1 MNYSEQILKARF
13 EQLPEGVKEAIIATP
28 WEDKLAQIAGKHRL
42 HIDQADRLDKE
53 TIIVMFGLEHP
64 DNLVYNLAKHLE
76 VSEEKAEAIAE
87 DLNNEIFLKIRESL
101 KMVTE
106 GREVDTDSKSSLLTD
121 SLLGKTGEKVME
133 EEIPSRED
141 ILKEIEDKEHHNLP
155 MVNKSELHLE
165 VQLPSEIKVF
175 EKPTDS
181 SIERAYFEETASD
194 IKAEEQQVET
204 STFINQDES
213 EQEREIFE
221 KVNKN
226 TEQKSAPLH
235 LEVELPSEESTAK
248 TMSGDIFKLKM
259 SGIVNAPKETVDI
272 SDSALLPKVKLQDG
286 GKKVDPY
293 RESF

>member
-13 EQLPEGVKEAIIATP
+13 EQLPGGVKEAIIATP
-28 WEDKLAQIAGKHRL
+28 WKDRLAQIAGKHRL

-64 DNLVYNLAKHLE
+64 DNLVYNIAKHLD

-106 GREVDTDSKSSLLTD
+106 GGDVDKDSKSSLLTD
-121 SLLGKTGEKVME
+121 SLLGKTGEKVVE
-133 EEIPSRED
+133 EEMPSRED

-165 VQLPSEIKVF
+165 VQLPSEIKIF
-175 EKPTDS
+175 EKPTDLP
-181 SIERAYFEETASD
+181 IERAYFEGAASD
-194 IKAEEQQVET
+194 IKAEEKPVET
-204 STFINQDES
+204 SSFINQDES

-221 KVNKN
+221 KVNRN
-226 TEQKSAPLH
+226 PHSEAG
-235 LEVELPSEESTAK
+235 LPSEGEAIK

-259 SGIVNAPKETVDI
+259 SGMVNTPKETVDI
-272 SDSALLPKVKLQDG
+272 SDSALSPKVKSSDA
-286 GKKVDPY
+286 GKKADPY
-293 RESF
+293 REEVR

>member
-13 EQLPEGVKEAIIATP
+13 EQLPESVKEAIIATP
-28 WEDKLAQIAGKHRL
+28 WKDKLAQIAGKHRM

-64 DNLVYNLAKHLE
+64 DNLVYNIAKHLD

-106 GREVDTDSKSSLLTD
+106 GRGVYTDNKSSLLTD
-121 SLLGKTGEKVME
+121 SLLGKTGEKVAE

-155 MVNKSELHLE
+155 MVNKSELHLG

-175 EKPTDS
+175 EKPADLS
-181 SIERAYFEETASD
+181 SERASFEETASD
-194 IKAEEQQVET
+194 IKAEEKLAET
-204 STFINQDES
+204 SSFINRDES
-213 EQEREIFE
+213 ERERKIFE
-221 KVNKN
+221 KVNN
-226 TEQKSAPLH
+226 NSH
-235 LEVELPSEESTAK
+235 LGAELPSEEEAVK
-248 TMSGDIFKLKM
+248 I
-259 SGIVNAPKETVDI
+259 N
-272 SDSALLPKVKLQDG
+272 DSVFLPKAKPSDV
-286 GKKVDPY
+286 GKKADPY
-293 RESF
+293 REDVR